1 MSTAELIPEV
11 DQKKWDE
18 AWAILSDLEQRLSPE
33 DADRLGDAIDLL
45 MQYQTE
51 QTTWVI
57 KRFTAGVTEIVEQ
70 AFREIE
76 RERNSASRSS
86 GQPSGWWPPWR
97 R

>member
-1 MSTAELIPEV
+1 MSTAELIPEI

-76 RERNSASRSS
+76 RNLKSHR
-86 GQPSGWWPPWR
+86 PSFWRLIWR

>member
-33 DADRLGDAIDLL
+33 DADRLGAAIDLL

-76 RERNSASRSS
+76 RNLKSRR
-86 GQPSGWWPPWR
+86 PSFWRFIWR

>member
-11 DQKKWDE
+11 EQKKWDE

-33 DADRLGDAIDLL
+33 DAKRLGDAIDLL

-57 KRFTAGVTEIVEQ
+57 KRFTAGVTEIIEQ

-76 RERNSASRSS
+76 RNLKSSR
-86 GQPSGWWPPWR
+86 PSFWRLIWR

>member
-1 MSTAELIPEV
+1 MSTAQINPEV

-33 DADRLGDAIDLL
+33 DAKQLADAIDLL

-51 QTTWVI
+51 QTLWVI

-70 AFREIE
+70 AFREVE
-76 RERNSASRSS
+76 RKMESRR
-86 GQPSGWWPPWR
+86 PSFWQLISR